1 MFFGLEITIAKEMKS
16 TSTKKKF
23 RRVIHV
29 SALVIYQKLMPKR
42 NESKVLT

>member
-1 MFFGLEITIAKEMKS
+1 MKMFLALIVTIGKEMKS

-29 SALVIYQKLMPKR
+29 SENI
-42 NESKVLT
+42 SSFCD